1 MKALNLK
8 IIAAIF
14 VLLCCPQIKAQN
26 DKRGFSLVQNKPVE
40 QEIVAGQ
47 THSYEIK
54 TDKEKFLHFVIDQ
67 KSADVA
73 VIIYSAGKRV
83 MSVDDPNIKR
93 GPEQVFFI
101 APASGVYRI
110 EITSKETGR
119 YQVRI
124 DSLRASTTAD
134 QKRIDAERAF
144 IEGQRASASGDYP
157 IASAKYKEA
166 LQLITGLGDNFG
178 EAVILYNLGRTNSIQ
193 GSTEKALDHVRKSR
207 TLFQKA
213 GSWDEMFA
221 NLGPLYMMMGGRQQ
235 TFDYLKDALPLVRAL
250 KNQRL
255 EAILLSGLSKVK
267 EDMGDQQQLLL
278 YTLQALDLLRI
289 TGKRGAEVFT
299 LTEIG
304 DSDLSFEDKKKA
316 IGYLNQ
322 ALLLSQGASDKALE
336 VSLLAGL
343 GYLYNQIGE
352 HETALKYF
360 RQELPLWRGL
370 KDKNGEAYTL
380 NFIGSTYFLL
390 GDLRIARDHFEQ
402 AVALFHQSGDRRAE
416 AYAISSIGFVENA
429 VGDTQKAFD
438 RHQQALKVFRETGE
452 RHGEASEVSN
462 LAEIYWKR
470 GDRRRSLE
478 SYQLSLSLWK
488 KENFREGEA
497 VALSSLGFVYES
509 NGEAA
514 KALDHHEQALRLF
527 RLLGDARGEAA
538 ALYGVSRS
546 MYKSGDLDEALVK
559 IRAAISLIEVV
570 RGKLTSSDF
579 RASYLANHQHLY
591 QFYIELLMQMDKRRP
606 AQGFDG
612 LALQASESAR
622 ARSLLDILTEAKADI
637 RKDADKSL
645 IDAESAVRRQLNAR
659 DNGRRRTT
667 DPLRIAA
674 LDKEILALSIKYQ
687 EIQAE
692 IKQKNPHYAALAQPR
707 PASLSDIQ
715 KMLDPDTLL
724 LEYSLGVE
732 NSYLWV
738 VSSSSIKS
746 FRLPK
751 RADIEVTARALYAA
765 VKDPAAD
772 IAVRKAGAELGKI
785 LLDPAVADLGTK
797 RLAIVADGVLGY
809 IPFAALTTGPT
820 NIPLIANHE
829 LIYLP
834 SASTLAAL
842 RDDDANRI
850 RPPKSI
856 AAIADAVFDAN
867 DTRVGRPGSAPP
879 PPSTNAAITSQTRD
893 AGFPNSLPRLP
904 GTRREAMN
912 ILSLVPETDRKQAID
927 FEANIATVTDPA
939 LAQYR
944 IIHFATHGI
953 LNSVHPELSG
963 IVLSLVDNKGN
974 PQDGFLRLNDI
985 YNLKLPA
992 DLIVLSACQTAL
1004 GKEIKG
1010 EGLVGLTRGFMY
1022 AGSRRIVA
1030 SQWAVDDQA
1039 TSELMQLF
1047 YKGMLGDKK
1056 LSPAAALREAQISM
1070 SNTKR
1075 FASPY
1080 YWSAFTIQGEWK

>member
-8 IIAAIF
+8 IIAAVF
-14 VLLCCPQIKAQN
+14 VLFCCPQIKAQN

-73 VIIYSAGKRV
+73 VAMYFAGKRV

-93 GPEQVFFI
+93 GPEQIFFI
-101 APASGVYRI
+101 APANGVYRLDF
-110 EITSKETGR
+110 TSKETGR

-134 QKRIDAERAF
+134 QKRIDAERTF
-144 IEGQRASASGDYP
+144 IEGQKASASGDHP
-157 IASAKYKEA
+157 ISAAKYEEA
-166 LQLITGLGDNFG
+166 LHLISGLGDDFG
-178 EAVILYNLGRTNSIQ
+178 EAVILYNLGKTNNIQ
-193 GSTEKALDHVRKSR
+193 GDTAKALDHLRKSR
-207 TLFQKA
+207 ALFQKA

-235 TFDYLKDALPLVRAL
+235 AFDYLNDALPLVRAL

-267 EDMGDQQQLLL
+267 EDMGDQQQVLL

-343 GYLYNQIGE
+343 GYLYDQTGE
-352 HETALKYF
+352 HESALKYF
-360 RQELPLWRGL
+360 RQELPLWRGM
-370 KDKNGEAYTL
+370 KDKNGEAYAL
-380 NFIGSTYFLL
+380 NFIGTTYFLL
-390 GDLRIARDHFEQ
+390 GDLPSARDHFEQ
-402 AVALFHQSGDRRAE
+402 AVVLFRQSGDRRAE
-416 AYAISSIGFVENA
+416 AYAISSIGSVENNL
-429 VGDTQKAFD
+429 GNTQKAFD
-438 RHQQALKVFRETGE
+438 LHQQALKTFQETGE
-452 RHGEASEVSN
+452 RHGEASTLSN

-478 SYQLSLSLWK
+478 SYQRSLLLWK
-488 KENFREGEA
+488 TENFREGEA
-497 VALSSLGFVYES
+497 VALSSLGFVHES
-509 NGEAA
+509 NGETA

-527 RLLGDARGEAA
+527 RLLGDTRGEAA
-538 ALYGVSRS
+538 ALYGVSRL
-546 MYKSGDLDEALVK
+546 MYKTGNLDEALAK
-559 IRAAISLIEVV
+559 IRAAIALIEVI
-570 RGKLTSSDF
+570 RGRLTSSDF
-579 RASYLANHQHLY
+579 RASYLATHQHLY
-591 QFYIELLMQMDKRRP
+591 QFYIELLMQIDKRRP
-606 AQGFDG
+606 SQGFDG
-612 LALQASESAR
+612 LALHASESAR
-622 ARSLLDILTEAKADI
+622 ARSLLDILTEAKADL
-637 RKDADKSL
+637 RKDADKAL
-645 IDAESAVRRQLNAR
+645 IDAESAVRKQLNAK
-659 DNGRRRTT
+659 DNARRRTI
-667 DPLRIAA
+667 DPLKIVT

-687 EIQAE
+687 DIQAE
-692 IKQKNPHYAALAQPR
+692 IKQKNPHYAALAQPQ
-707 PASLSDIQ
+707 PSSLSDIQ

-724 LEYSLGVE
+724 LEYSLGIE

-738 VSSSSIKS
+738 VSNSSIKS
-746 FRLPK
+746 FRLPN
-751 RADIEVTARALYAA
+751 RADIGVTARALYEA
-765 VKDPAAD
+765 VKNPEAD
-772 IAVRKAGAELGKI
+772 IVARKAGAELGKI
-785 LLDPAVADLGTK
+785 LIEPAIADLGTK

-820 NIPLIANHE
+820 NTPLIADHE

-856 AAIADAVFDAN
+856 AAIADAVFDEN
-867 DTRVGRPGSAPP
+867 DSRVGRPGSPPPP
-879 PPSTNAAITSQTRD
+879 PPSNAVTNATRD
-893 AGFPNSLPRLP
+893 AGLPGSLPRLP
-904 GTRREAMN
+904 STRREAMN
-912 ILSLVPETDRKQAID
+912 ILSLVPEADRKQAID
-927 FEANIATVTDPA
+927 FEASIATVTDPE

-963 IVLSLVDNKGN
+963 IVLSLVDEKGK

-1022 AGSRRIVA
+1022 AGSRRVVA

-1056 LSPAAALREAQISM
+1056 LRPAAALREAQISM
-1070 SNTKR
+1070 SKNKR
-1075 FASPY
+1075 FANPY
-1080 YWSAFTIQGEWK
+1080 YWSAFTLQGEWR